1 MREVAGLLAEHR
13 LATVTG
19 PGGSGKTRLA
29 GEVAKRVAGR
39 FADGTWLAELA
50 AVQDPGQVAA
60 VAAGAL
66 GVREQAGGPAAEALA
81 RVLARQQLLPM
92 LDNCE
97 HVIDAAAQLC
107 AGLLRAYD
115 DVRGVRDR
123 GDRLFLRGRVLLATE
138 PSDEP
143 VVPGLEPAADPDRVQ
158 AARTSIGLM

>member
-107 AGLLRAYD
+107 AGLLRPMMMY
-115 DVRGVRDR
+115 GVC
-123 GDRLFLRGRVLLATE
+123 ATA
-138 PSDEP
+138 
-143 VVPGLEPAADPDRVQ
+143 VIAFFFAAGFCWPPNL
-158 AARTSIGLM
+158 RTSRLYRAWSRPRTRIASSRTGPASA